1 MGLEQ
6 KRNYRSDDR
15 DLENRDNTLVVNMG
29 GNGDWYVMIVKTGE
43 KYGPTVRV
51 TTSGAMQGQNMAAPA
66 VGNLYR
72 ALGGERPFVLI
83 NRDELEQES
92 NVVEP
97 NVIWV
102 SNYRRF
108 GHDEQMPIRV
118 LDDGTVEAII
128 PRQATADVSGW
139 HRLSAERP
147 ATWAWKHVFEDLTF
161 KVEELKK
168 QFRQSTTDVSVGSS
182 PPPHLSPSPPLP
194 SHIQLPS
201 PAHEQ
206 EVMTLRQ
213 QVTNLQ
219 SQLEAAQAQ
228 AAADRAEAERWRK
241 DAVEDKPAR
250 EVLEEVRGMLGLSP
264 GQPTTIAVQR
274 LVYKAENLTNVLQS
288 IGSTITE
295 NIDR

>member
-51 TTSGAMQGQNMAAPA
+51 TTSGAMQGHNMAAPA
-66 VGNLYR
+66 IGNLYR

-92 NVVEP
+92 DVVEP

-168 QFRQSTTDVSVGSS
+168 QLQKSTADIFVGH
-182 PPPHLSPSPPLP
+182 PSPSPPLP
-194 SHIQLPS
+194 ALVQLPS
-201 PAHEQ
+201 PTHEQ

-213 QVTNLQ
+213 QVADLQ
-219 SQLEAAQAQ
+219 GQLETARAQ
-228 AAADRAEAERWRK
+228 AAADRTEAERWRK

-264 GQPTTIAVQR
+264 GQPTAVAVQR

-288 IGSTITE
+288 IGNIITK
-295 NIDR
+295 NLDR